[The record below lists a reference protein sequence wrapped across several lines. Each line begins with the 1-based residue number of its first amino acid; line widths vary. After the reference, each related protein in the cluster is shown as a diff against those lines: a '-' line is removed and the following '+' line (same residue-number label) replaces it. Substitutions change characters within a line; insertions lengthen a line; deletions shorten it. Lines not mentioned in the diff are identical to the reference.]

1 MDADPK
7 ATQQIAA
14 AGQLK
19 NEDGIGADGAE
30 SIFYFNNFR
39 KIKEKRIKLSTGS
52 VTVS

>member
-1 MDADPK
+1 MDADSK

-30 SIFYFNNFR
+30 SMFILT
-39 KIKEKRIKLSTGS
+39 ILEKWKKRD
-52 VTVS
+52 

>member
-30 SIFYFNNFR
+30 SMFILT
-39 KIKEKRIKLSTGS
+39 ILEKSKKSD
-52 VTVS
+52 